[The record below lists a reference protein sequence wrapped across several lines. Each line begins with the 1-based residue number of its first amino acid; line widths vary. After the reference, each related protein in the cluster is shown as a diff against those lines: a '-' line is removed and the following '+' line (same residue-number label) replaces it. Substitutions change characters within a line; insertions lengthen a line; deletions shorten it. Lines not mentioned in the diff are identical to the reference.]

1 MSIALASEKAEPA
14 GKINQIGRFSHKLT
28 YLMDNWDDA
37 DVQFNISLGNY
48 DQMDKYVD

>member
-1 MSIALASEKAEPA
+1 MTIALASEKAEPA

-37 DVQFNISLGNY
+37 DV
-48 DQMDKYVD
+48 